1 MTKKELRKLYLE
13 KRKALSEGD
22 YAQRNM
28 ALYSHFFASVDL
40 SFVKILHIYLPIA
53 DNREADTWM
62 IVDRVRREFPHVRI
76 AIPKVGTGNALESIF
91 YEGPQQLEKSSWG
104 IPEPR
109 QGVPSPEEKI
119 DMIIVPLLAL
129 DKQGHRV
136 GYGKGYYDRLLSKTR
151 PDCQKVGF
159 SLFGPVD
166 RIDDVDAYDVALN
179 SCVTPEGTMVFGGE
193 GSRRGAKAQS

>member
-22 YAQRNM
+22 YTQRNM
-28 ALYSHFFASVDL
+28 ALYSHFFAFVDL
-40 SFVKILHIYLPIA
+40 SFVKVLHIYLPIA
-53 DNREADTWM
+53 DGREADTWM

-76 AIPKVGTGNALESIF
+76 AVPKVGAGDALESIF
-91 YEGPQQLEKSSWG
+91 YEGPQQLEKSAWG
-104 IPEPR
+104 IPEPK
-109 QGVPSPEEKI
+109 QGVPTPEEKI

-136 GYGKGYYDRLLSKTR
+136 GYGKGYYDRLLSKTHSG
-151 PDCQKVGF
+151 CQKVGF
-159 SLFGPVD
+159 SLFVPID

-179 SCVTPEGTMVFGGE
+179 SCVTPAGMMVFGGN
-193 GSRRGAKAQS
+193 GSRKDAKAQS